1 MRNKNLFT
9 HYADVEFTIFKSGSE
24 FVPYDIAEVEID
36 ATQAAGDMDVRENLD
51 FVCHD
56 MIALPKQVEA
66 MTDEQC
72 ARIKAQLW
80 GHFYSFET
88 DCGTEYD
95 ADFELREETVEIRIA
110 PSDAPNP

>member
-24 FVPYDIAEVEID
+24 FVPYDIDEVEID

-51 FVCHD
+51 FVRFN
-56 MIALPKQVEA
+56 MIGLPKEVEE
-66 MTDEQC
+66 MTEEQC

-80 GHFYSFET
+80 GYFYSFET
-88 DCGTEYD
+88 DYGTEHD
-95 ADFELREETVEIRIA
+95 ADFELREETVEIRTA